1 MSASLGFLRRTA
13 ARVSCRSV
21 HSSRGLLWDEIRTH
35 NHPGDF
41 TNPNLSTPQTVAV
54 IGAPMTHG
62 QPLLGTDFGPD
73 MLRNGGLHGVI
84 TDLGWCVE
92 ETGNLQFRPPSSSD
106 PQIDPKYGRAK
117 RSFAVGNGLK
127 QIAEVVEKKAQ
138 EGKFCLVLG
147 GDHTIG
153 AGSLAGILKVHPD
166 AGIIW
171 VDAHAD
177 INTPQTTESG
187 NMHGMPISFLMQ
199 GLVDPA
205 RVPGFEWLVDGP
217 ILKPEQLVYIGLR
230 DVDSGERRIIK
241 ELGIKAFSMQ
251 SVDKYGIG
259 KTMEMALDHLC
270 GKKARPIHMSYDI
283 DAVDPVD
290 APSTG
295 TRVRGGLTW
304 REANYVAEAAAESNL
319 LIGLDMVEVN
329 PSLAPGKGA
338 AITVNMALLLIGSA
352 LGNRIL

>member
-1 MSASLGFLRRTA
+1 MSLIRTVLPRAKAAFARRG
-13 ARVSCRSV
+13 V
-21 HSSRGLLWDEIRTH
+21 HNSRGLLWDEIRNQ
-35 NHPGDF
+35 NHPGDH
-41 TNPNLSTPQTVAV
+41 TNPVLSTPQTVSV

-73 MLRNGGLHGVI
+73 LLRNGGLHNVI

-92 ETGNLQFRPPSSSD
+92 ETGNLNFRAPSAGD
-106 PQIDPKYGRAK
+106 PQIDPSYGRAK
-117 RSFAVGNGLK
+117 RSFAVGSGLK
-127 QIAEVVEKKAQ
+127 QIADVVEKKAS

-199 GLVDPA
+199 GLADPA

-270 GKKARPIHMSYDI
+270 GKQARPLHMSYDI

-304 REANYVAEAAAESNL
+304 REANYVAEAVAESNML
-319 LIGLDMVEVN
+319 VGLDMVEVN

-338 AITVNMALLLIGSA
+338 AITVDMALLLIGSA

>member
-1 MSASLGFLRRTA
+1 MSLLRTVLPRARA
-13 ARVSCRSV
+13 AYRGV
-21 HSSRGLLWDEIRTH
+21 HSSRGLLWDEIRNH
-35 NHPGDF
+35 NHPSDF
-41 TNPNLSTPQTVAV
+41 TNPHLNTPKTVSV

-73 MLRNGGLHGVI
+73 LLRNGGLHGVI

-92 ETGNLQFRPPSSSD
+92 ETGNLEFAPPTAND
-106 PQIDPKYGRAK
+106 PEMDPKYGRAK

-127 QIAEVVEKKAQ
+127 KIADVIEQKAQ

-153 AGSLAGILKVHPD
+153 AASLAGILKVHPD

-177 INTPQTTESG
+177 INTPETSGSG
-187 NMHGMPISFLMQ
+187 NMHGMPISFLME

-205 RVPGFEWLVDGP
+205 RVPGFEWLKDGP

-230 DVDSGERRIIK
+230 DVDAGERRIIK
-241 ELGIKAFSMQ
+241 HLGIKSFCMQ
-251 SVDKYGIG
+251 AVDKYGIG

-270 GKKARPIHMSYDI
+270 GKKPRPLHMSYDI

-338 AITVNMALLLIGSA
+338 AITVDMALLLVGSA

>member
-1 MSASLGFLRRTA
+1 MSLIRTVLPRAKAAFARRG
-13 ARVSCRSV
+13 V
-21 HSSRGLLWDEIRTH
+21 HNSRGLLWDEIRNQ
-35 NHPGDF
+35 NHPGDH
-41 TNPNLSTPQTVAV
+41 TNPVLSTPQTVSV
-54 IGAPMTHG
+54 IGAPMT
-62 QPLLGTDFGPD
+62 
-73 MLRNGGLHGVI
+73 RNL
-84 TDLGWCVE
+84 
-92 ETGNLQFRPPSSSD
+92 NFRAPSAGD
-106 PQIDPKYGRAK
+106 PQIDPSYGRAK
-117 RSFAVGNGLK
+117 RSFAGKVGSGLK
-127 QIAEVVEKKAQ
+127 QIADVVEKKAS

-199 GLVDPA
+199 GLADPA

-270 GKKARPIHMSYDI
+270 GKQARPLHMSYDI

-304 REANYVAEAAAESNL
+304 REANYVAEAVAESNML
-319 LIGLDMVEVN
+319 VGLDMVEVN

-338 AITVNMALLLIGSA
+338 AITVDMALLLIGSA

>member
-1 MSASLGFLRRTA
+1 
-13 ARVSCRSV
+13 
-21 HSSRGLLWDEIRTH
+21 
-35 NHPGDF
+35 
-41 TNPNLSTPQTVAV
+41 
-54 IGAPMTHG
+54 
-62 QPLLGTDFGPD
+62 
-73 MLRNGGLHGVI
+73 
-84 TDLGWCVE
+84 
-92 ETGNLQFRPPSSSD
+92 
-106 PQIDPKYGRAK
+106 
-117 RSFAVGNGLK
+117 
-127 QIAEVVEKKAQ
+127 
-138 EGKFCLVLG
+138 
-147 GDHTIG
+147 
-153 AGSLAGILKVHPD
+153 GILKVHPD

-199 GLVDPA
+199 GLADPA

-270 GKKARPIHMSYDI
+270 GKQARPLHMSYDI

-295 TRVRGGLTW
+295 TRGTRRALRFLLDVTLLFCCNMAISMNDVTCVCGVVVRGGLTW
-304 REANYVAEAAAESNL
+304 REANYVAEAVAESNML
-319 LIGLDMVEVN
+319 VGLDMVEVN

-338 AITVNMALLLIGSA
+338 AITVDMALLLIGSA

>member
-1 MSASLGFLRRTA
+1 M
-13 ARVSCRSV
+13 
-21 HSSRGLLWDEIRTH
+21 
-35 NHPGDF
+35 
-41 TNPNLSTPQTVAV
+41 
-54 IGAPMTHG
+54 IGT
-62 QPLLGTDFGPD
+62 L
-73 MLRNGGLHGVI
+73 
-84 TDLGWCVE
+84 
-92 ETGNLQFRPPSSSD
+92 
-106 PQIDPKYGRAK
+106 
-117 RSFAVGNGLK
+117 VGNGLK
-127 QIAEVVEKKAQ
+127 QIADAVEKKAS

-153 AGSLAGILKVHPD
+153 TGSLAGLLRVHPD

-187 NMHGMPISFLMQ
+187 NMHGMPISFLIQ

-217 ILKPEQLVYIGLR
+217 IMKPEQLVYIGLR
-230 DVDSGERRIIK
+230 DVDSGAYPDSIKLHECRAHGTLGERRIIK
-241 ELGIKAFSMQ
+241 ELGIKAFCMQ
-251 SVDKYGIG
+251 AVDKYGIG

-270 GKKARPIHMSYDI
+270 GKQLRPLHMSYDI

-295 TRVRGGLTW
+295 TRGTSSN
-304 REANYVAEAAAESNL
+304 ANVGKPL
-319 LIGLDMVEVN
+319 VGLDMVEVN

-338 AITVNMALLLIGSA
+338 AITVDMALLLIGSA

>member
-1 MSASLGFLRRTA
+1 MSLIRTVLPRAKAAFARRG
-13 ARVSCRSV
+13 V
-21 HSSRGLLWDEIRTH
+21 HNSRGLLWDEIRNQ
-35 NHPGDF
+35 NHPGDH
-41 TNPNLSTPQTVAV
+41 TNPVLSTPQTVSV

-73 MLRNGGLHGVI
+73 LLRNGGLHNVI

-92 ETGNLQFRPPSSSD
+92 ETGTGVHDEHVHMTFNNTYDRRRQ
-106 PQIDPKYGRAK
+106 PQLS
-117 RSFAVGNGLK
+117 RS
-127 QIAEVVEKKAQ
+127 IADVVEKKAS

-199 GLVDPA
+199 GLADPA

-270 GKKARPIHMSYDI
+270 GKQARPLHMSYDI

-295 TRVRGGLTW
+295 TRGTLV
-304 REANYVAEAAAESNL
+304 
-319 LIGLDMVEVN
+319 GLDMVEVN

-338 AITVNMALLLIGSA
+338 AITVDMALLLIGSA

>member
-1 MSASLGFLRRTA
+1 MSLIRTVLPRAKAAFARRG
-13 ARVSCRSV
+13 V
-21 HSSRGLLWDEIRTH
+21 HNSRGLLWDEIRNQ
-35 NHPGDF
+35 NHPGDH
-41 TNPNLSTPQTVAV
+41 TNPVLSTPQTVSV
-54 IGAPMTHG
+54 IGAPMT
-62 QPLLGTDFGPD
+62 
-73 MLRNGGLHGVI
+73 RNL
-84 TDLGWCVE
+84 
-92 ETGNLQFRPPSSSD
+92 NFRAPSAGD
-106 PQIDPKYGRAK
+106 PQIDPSYGRAK
-117 RSFAVGNGLK
+117 RSFAGKVGSGLK
-127 QIAEVVEKKAQ
+127 QIADVVEKKAS

-199 GLVDPA
+199 GLADPA

-230 DVDSGERRIIK
+230 D

-270 GKKARPIHMSYDI
+270 GKQARPLHMSYDI

-304 REANYVAEAAAESNL
+304 REANYVAEAVAESNML
-319 LIGLDMVEVN
+319 VGLDMVEVN

-338 AITVNMALLLIGSA
+338 AITVDMALLLIGSA

>member
-1 MSASLGFLRRTA
+1 MSLIRTVLPRAKAAFARRG
-13 ARVSCRSV
+13 V
-21 HSSRGLLWDEIRTH
+21 HNSRGLLWDEIRNQ
-35 NHPGDF
+35 NHPGDH
-41 TNPNLSTPQTVAV
+41 TNPVLSTPQTVSV
-54 IGAPMTHG
+54 IGAPMT
-62 QPLLGTDFGPD
+62 
-73 MLRNGGLHGVI
+73 RNL
-84 TDLGWCVE
+84 
-92 ETGNLQFRPPSSSD
+92 NFRAPSAGD
-106 PQIDPKYGRAK
+106 PQIDPSYGRAK
-117 RSFAVGNGLK
+117 RSFAGKVGSGLK
-127 QIAEVVEKKAQ
+127 QIADVVEKKAS

-199 GLVDPA
+199 GLADPA

-230 DVDSGERRIIK
+230 DVDSGMSH

-270 GKKARPIHMSYDI
+270 GKQARPLHMSYDI

-295 TRVRGGLTW
+295 TRGTLV
-304 REANYVAEAAAESNL
+304 
-319 LIGLDMVEVN
+319 GLDMVEVN

-338 AITVNMALLLIGSA
+338 AITVDMALLLIGSA